1 MREERVRGALPAGTR
16 IGRYRLEEA
25 LGDGASGV
33 VYVAECAAAAED
45 ADGNVRTPAVGTRVA
60 LKLIHTHLIK
70 NKQVSRRFQREARLL
85 SGLRGEHV
93 VSLLDYGELSDGR
106 LYMALELA
114 AGEPL
119 DVVLKTGPLQ
129 VQRAIGIATQICAA
143 LDTAHEA
150 GVVHRDLKPGNVMV
164 ADASGEHPR
173 VQVLDF
179 GLAKLLR
186 AEASQSLSAL
196 TEQNMVFGTPE
207 YMAPEQARGDEVDI
221 RCDVYAV
228 GIVLYEMLTGTV
240 PFQAS
245 SAVSVMTS
253 HLMDAPDPPSSRA
266 PKANI
271 PPAVEAVVL
280 HALAKEPAKRYP
292 TAGALSEALQRA
304 RQEPQNVAG
313 TIPPPS
319 DDAISQSDTELAL
332 PFAATQRISVD
343 QVLQSLPAPRRSSNF
358 WWWIALVAAL
368 VGIAA
373 GIFVSVVT
381 E

>member
-1 MREERVRGALPAGTR
+1 
-16 IGRYRLEEA
+16 
-25 LGDGASGV
+25 
-33 VYVAECAAAAED
+33 
-45 ADGNVRTPAVGTRVA
+45 
-60 LKLIHTHLIK
+60 
-70 NKQVSRRFQREARLL
+70 
-85 SGLRGEHV
+85 
-93 VSLLDYGELSDGR
+93 
-106 LYMALELA
+106 
-114 AGEPL
+114 
-119 DVVLKTGPLQ
+119 
-129 VQRAIGIATQICAA
+129 
-143 LDTAHEA
+143 
-150 GVVHRDLKPGNVMV
+150 GNVMV

-319 DDAISQSDTELAL
+319 DDAISKSDTELAL

>member
-1 MREERVRGALPAGTR
+1 VSEGRVRGALPPGTR
-16 IGRYRLEEA
+16 VGRYCLEDA

-33 VYVAECAAAAED
+33 VYVAECTAAAQD
-45 ADGNVRTPAVGTRVA
+45 ADGNARTPAAGTRVA

-114 AGEPL
+114 AGQPL
-119 DVVLKTGPLQ
+119 DLVLKRGPLELEQ
-129 VQRAIGIATQICAA
+129 AIDIATQICSA
-143 LDTAHEA
+143 LDTAHQA
-150 GVVHRDLKPGNVMV
+150 DIVHRDLKPGNVMV
-164 ADASGEHPR
+164 AGTDTDSPR

-186 AEASQSLSAL
+186 AETSQSLSAL

-266 PKANI
+266 PRANI

-292 TAGALSEALQRA
+292 TAGALSQALRRA
-304 RQEPQNVAG
+304 QHEPQNVAG
-313 TIPPPS
+313 TLPPPS
-319 DDAISQSDTELAL
+319 DEVISHSDTELAL

-343 QVLQSLPAPRRSSNF
+343 QVMQALPAGQRSSNF

-373 GIFVSVVT
+373 GVFVSVVT